1 MEKILLKKIGF
12 IFVVLSILIFSLFS
26 GIIFFTE
33 SKVAIH
39 DLEEMVDQI
48 EISYYKSKLDTETT
62 TKIFEEDYL
71 NRAYV
76 VDSMLNNNSGV
87 DYNVSTLKKIQELM
101 KVDSIHIIDDTGEI
115 VLSSEQESVGLNVKD
130 DQESEVFVKLIES
143 SDITANVV
151 QLDGVGITDNEP
163 KIYIGVKASSTKYS
177 VIQIGLNANV
187 LDHFIANNSIA
198 TITKNTPTV
207 QEKALF
213 IIDEKSGGIDGIT
226 QNNEQELRFENTDTK
241 EEYLSILNSS
251 TEGKLIKINGSL
263 KLLKTKNIDDKIIGA
278 YVDADQVYRVVLIQI
293 LCLLIGILI
302 ILICVIMILKYYLKR
317 YVLKD
322 ISSIESSIKELMA
335 GNIDVTFGTEY
346 DTEFRHVTTVL
357 NDWKDSYQSK
367 TKRMTRVISSI
378 DSHVAVFECLY
389 SINQNFYSD
398 NTQSILGIDDDAWDE
413 ITKSPKGF
421 ERYLTSLITH
431 SEEDIIT
438 LNNNRFISIV
448 SFNKE
453 NEFYGI
459 IIDKTKD
466 VKLKNRIQ
474 QELHAAQE
482 EAEIDPLTNL
492 TNRAGLE
499 KQVKK
504 SLENI
509 PGKGTMIIFDL
520 DNFKSVNDELGH
532 PEGDNVLKLFAHCL
546 KSCFRNNDVVARIGG
561 DEFVVFIHSYVP
573 VNVMSNELHTLLED
587 IRKEL
592 RDYKDRY
599 GLSTSIG
606 VAYVDKSINSYE
618 DLYKCADV
626 GLYIAKRLGKDGFYI
641 NEDNIRCTRD
651 SCIRC
656 TNDCKKRQLL
666 GL

>member
-293 LCLLIGILI
+293 LCLLIGILS